1 MEDITK
7 DKFLK
12 EDIQKNINEFLK
24 KYSDTKEKIP
34 IEIIIPF
41 LKEINKYFI
50 KNYEIH
56 IDKNLI
62 IRPIETEIYFSRFSS
77 ENPIKDDGMCH
88 INELQKKRFGQLY
101 FHRKGIS
108 KDNKILCAN
117 SKTTWGGV
125 DVCLSDS
132 QDYCLSIL
140 IRSAFINGTTEL
152 VSGTRNIC
160 DKIKE
165 NCFDN
170 KDSLQSF
177 FKNLEKNE
185 DNKVKIFKRN
195 DDEQSHI
202 FSQPR
207 ISGKKYYGKTK
218 DYELNCLNLGKYL
231 PNENNY
237 EYLKKIKI
245 SYSIYTE
252 TKKQEIIEKYHQTKN
267 Y

>member
-12 EDIQKNINEFLK
+12 EDIQKNISEFLE
-24 KYSDTKEKIP
+24 KYSDAKEKIP

-77 ENPIKDDGMCH
+77 TNPIKDDGMCH
-88 INELQKKRFGQLY
+88 INELQKDRFGHLY
-101 FHRKGIS
+101 FHRYPK
-108 KDNKILCAN
+108 KDKNDKSNTIKCL
-117 SKTTWGGV
+117 SPKTNWGGV

-140 IRSAFINGTTEL
+140 IRSTLLFINGTREGEL

-165 NCFDN
+165 KCFDN

-177 FKNLEKNE
+177 FENLEENK
-185 DNKVKIFKRN
+185 DNKVGIFKRN
-195 DDEQSHI
+195 DYEQTNI
-202 FSQPR
+202 FFQPR
-207 ISGKKYYGKTK
+207 ISSNKYYEAVE
-218 DYELNCLNLGKYL
+218 YELNCLNLGEYNDKKYKYK
-231 PNENNY
+231 Y
-237 EYLKKIKI
+237 EYL
-245 SYSIYTE
+245 
-252 TKKQEIIEKYHQTKN
+252 QRIIDTQQ
-267 Y
+267 